1 MRPSRPCLLSSLA
14 LLLAAG
20 PLLAA
25 PIDDART
32 RIDGLRELGASFK
45 TVNDAQRGPEVQTI
59 LLQMA
64 ARQIVNASKAMP
76 GWFPPGSGAESGA
89 KTKAKPAIW
98 QQPAK
103 FKAAQDAFARQAL
116 QFQRAAQ
123 AGLLPA
129 IKTETRK
136 LGLTCKGCH
145 DSFRVP
151 GK

>member
-1 MRPSRPCLLSSLA
+1 MRRSRLSLLSSLG
-14 LLLAAG
+14 LLLAAS

-25 PIDDART
+25 PADEART
-32 RIDGLRELGASFK
+32 RIDGFRELGASFK

-59 LLQMA
+59 LLHMA

-89 KTKAKPAIW
+89 KTRAKPDIW
-98 QQPAK
+98 RQAAK
-103 FKAAQDAFARQAL
+103 FKAAQDAFARQAV

-123 AGLLPA
+123 AGLLPS
-129 IKTETRK
+129 IKAETRK
-136 LGLTCKGCH
+136 LGQTCKGCH
-145 DSFRVP
+145 DSFRMP